1 MFKKIIVAVVSFT
14 VLLAFITF
22 AGYVMIPY
30 SSHKVKSTTINK
42 EIAGAGEL
50 SQELLLAVKTGE
62 RTDSL
67 ENALCNFD
75 EQILIKELATE
86 KQKKAFWINLY
97 NAFSQVLLEKDT
109 TAINSWTSRLKH
121 YSSRKICIAGN
132 MLSLNDIEHGML
144 RHSKVWW
151 SMGYLS
157 KWFPNGFEKAMR
169 VPLDNRI
176 HFALNCGA
184 KSCPAI
190 AFYDSEYLDQQLDLA
205 TKVYL
210 KQDVIYDDKKNT
222 ISITKLFSW
231 YIKDFGGRKGII
243 SFLKKHQV
251 IPDESKPVIKYH
263 PYDWSVLLRY
273 YR

>member
-1 MFKKIIVAVVSFT
+1 MIKKIIILVISVP

-22 AGYVMIPY
+22 AGYVMVPY
-30 SSHKVKSTTINK
+30 SAHKVKAFKMNSEVN
-42 EIAGAGEL
+42 GAQEL
-50 SQELLLAVKTGE
+50 SQNLLLAVKTSE
-62 RTDSL
+62 PTDSL

-75 EQILIKELATE
+75 EENLKKELFTE
-86 KQKKAFWINLY
+86 NDKRAFWINLY
-97 NAFSQVLLEKDT
+97 NAFSQILLEKDT
-109 TAINSWTSRLKH
+109 SAIRNWGARLKY

-132 MLSLNDIEHGML
+132 KLSLNDIEHGML

-157 KWFPNGFEKAMR
+157 KWFPNRFEKSLR
-169 VPLDNRI
+169 VPLDKRI
-176 HFALNCGA
+176 HFTLNCGA

-190 AFYDSEYLDQQLDLA
+190 AFYDPEHLDQQMDLA

-210 KQDVIYDDKKNT
+210 KQDVLYDPGKNT
-222 ISITKLFSW
+222 VQITELVKW
-231 YIKDFGGRKGII
+231 YIKDFGGKKGVV
-243 SFLKKHQV
+243 SFLKKYQL
-251 IPDESKPVIKYH
+251 IPDDAKPVILYH